1 MPTIQLICPFCNAN
15 ITGDTSNTE
24 IVCSHCGKTITFG
37 QNEVDD
43 TNDTPIEAA
52 PAPEPDPEL
61 ISKYNSELD
70 KWKQTCIKYSVVK
83 AILSVVAWAGF
94 FADSR
99 KDTLFF
105 MLILCLLCI
114 SVLMFIILPM
124 ILASKCPDGSNIPN
138 ANIKKPNKFK
148 IKLEYYLLYFFISVV
163 CYFVGALFLLT
174 K

>member
-1 MPTIQLICPFCNAN
+1 MPTIQLICPFCHAN

-24 IVCSHCGKTITFG
+24 IVCNYCGKAITFG

-43 TNDTPIEAA
+43 TNDAPIEAA

-70 KWKQTCIKYSVVK
+70 KWKQTSIKFSVIK
-83 AILSVVAWAGF
+83 AILSLVGWGGF
-94 FADSR
+94 FADSK

-105 MLILCLLCI
+105 MVILCLLCI

-124 ILASKCPDGSNIPN
+124 ILASKYPDGSNIPN
-138 ANIKKPNKFK
+138 ANIKKPSKFK
-148 IKLEYYLLYFFISVV
+148 IKLEFYLLYFFISVV
-163 CYFVGALFLLT
+163 CFFVGALFLLT